1 MFQLDDLI
9 AGKKRERKQMC
20 LILLL
25 QVKESQQSFSSSLKR
40 DFSHLALKAKGK
52 EWTDWQVN
60 SRLSQVIVVSQVI
73 VGLRFSIL
81 VVLLSRSVICCS
93 DSRIARVLS
102 RELTDKHR
110 KEEA

>member
-40 DFSHLALKAKGK
+40 DSSHLALKAKGK
-52 EWTDWQVN
+52 EWIDWQVN

-81 VVLLSRSVICCS
+81 VVLLSRSVESFCY
-93 DSRIARVLS
+93 L
-102 RELTDKHR
+102 LL
-110 KEEA
+110 